1 MGLLVASLLLVA
13 RPGAPFVASISE
25 VCGSC
30 TGLWPSNVPRSRCH
44 RRGRRVFQRGL
55 LEAGGVA
62 VAQGWWAP
70 ERSESEPVSIRER
83 EREMMEPICDGLQT
97 YLRPCY

>member
-1 MGLLVASLLLVA
+1 MCLGVDAIGVAD
-13 RPGAPFVASISE
+13 G
-25 VCGSC
+25 C
-30 TGLWPSNVPRSRCH
+30 
-44 RRGRRVFQRGL
+44 FQRGL